1 MTILTILAI
10 ANLNGPKDFSNTLV
24 CSISLQVLNMSKR
37 VRADKR
43 GGGEIKIMPVYR
55 QTTVKS
61 QNACRRRNTGTS
73 AV

>member
-1 MTILTILAI
+1 
-10 ANLNGPKDFSNTLV
+10 
-24 CSISLQVLNMSKR
+24 MSKR